1 MESGMPLIKRIF
13 FTSLILF
20 ISINLCAEYLFLK
33 DGSIVKGVIIS
44 ETAAY
49 INFRNEEKKT
59 ERYPRDQIMRVLYTE
74 LNMGRVFVQRR
85 DGKVDTV
92 YMVDE
97 DRLTYTFRK
106 DLYKP
111 VEFTM
116 KRADV
121 LFMAERNPTGLKGE
135 PETNQVSLE
144 WLPSFEKMKYYN
156 IYYKKKGEKYGPSVK
171 SGKTTYVLKNL
182 SSNTEYTVKV
192 TGFAGDGDETTSSNE
207 YTFVTKNIPPDSPDG
222 INVIITDKG
231 EAKVSWQPASDV
243 DGKVVKYL
251 LFADKDN
258 EKKLIG
264 ESKNTA
270 YTISSPSGITRVYV
284 VSVDDRG
291 AESDPASKRIVLI
304 GITPVFTGG
313 VIYPMGKFT
322 DLLGMGYGGTL
333 SLTKHNLFGTGL
345 ETGIS
350 AGFYYMPGKADIESD
365 IVETGNA
372 FLIPLGLSIAYR
384 FNFTENL
391 SAAPYITGGAAY
403 MKMPY
408 TELVNSIP
416 EKKELSAPGP
426 FAGAGMTFD
435 YAATDRITLCLRAEY
450 GFLVSSTISD
460 YPFMRLEIGAGYRM

>member
-1 MESGMPLIKRIF
+1 MPFIKKILL
-13 FTSLILF
+13 TALILCL
-20 ISINLCAEYLFLK
+20 SINLYAEYLFLK
-33 DGSIVKGVIIS
+33 DGSIIKGTIIS

-49 INFRNEEKKT
+49 VNFRNEERKT

-74 LNMGRVFVQRR
+74 LNMGKVFVQRR
-85 DGKVDTV
+85 DGKVETA

-97 DRLTYTFRK
+97 DRTTYTFRK
-106 DLYKP
+106 NLYKP
-111 VEFTM
+111 AEFTM

-135 PETNQVSLE
+135 PETDRVSLE
-144 WLPSFEKMKYYN
+144 WLPSFEKMKHYN
-156 IYYKKKGEKYGPSVK
+156 IYYRKKGEKFGPPVK
-171 SGKTTYVLKNL
+171 SGKTSYILKGL
-182 SSNTEYTVKV
+182 TSNTEYTVKV

-222 INVIITDKG
+222 INVIITEKG
-231 EAKVSWQPASDV
+231 EAKVTWEPAADV

-264 ESKNTA
+264 DSKNTA
-270 YTISSPSGITRVYV
+270 YTISSPSGITRVYI

-291 AESDPASKRIVLI
+291 AESKPGSKRIVLI
-304 GITPVFTGG
+304 GITPVFTAG
-313 VIYPMGKFT
+313 VIYPMGKFS

-333 SLTKHNLFGTGL
+333 SLTKHNLFKTGF
-345 ETGIS
+345 EASVS
-350 AGFYYMPGKADIESD
+350 AGFYYMPGKDGIDGD

-372 FLIPLGLSIAYR
+372 FLAPLALSVAYR
-384 FNFTENL
+384 FNFTENISL
-391 SAAPYITGGAAY
+391 APYVTGGAAY

-416 EKKELSAPGP
+416 EEKELAAPGP
-426 FAGAGMTFD
+426 FAGAGLTFD
-435 YAATDRITLCLRAEY
+435 YAATDRITLILRAEY

>member
-13 FTSLILF
+13 NTSLILF
-20 ISINLCAEYLFLK
+20 ISINLYSEYLFLK
-33 DGSIVKGVIIS
+33 DGSIVKGAIIS
-44 ETAAY
+44 DTADY
-49 INFRNEEKKT
+49 ITFRNEEKKT
-59 ERYPRDQIMRVLYTE
+59 ERYPRNQIMRILYTE

-85 DGKVDTV
+85 DGKVDTA

-111 VEFTM
+111 AEFIM

-135 PETNQVSLE
+135 PETDQVSLE
-144 WLPSFEKMKYYN
+144 WLPSFEKMKHYN
-156 IYYKKKGEKYGPSVK
+156 IYYRKKGEKYGPPVK

-182 SSNTEYTVKV
+182 ASNTEYTVKV
-192 TGFAGDGDETTSSNE
+192 TGFVGDDDETTSSNE
-207 YTFVTKNIPPDSPDG
+207 YTFVTKNIPPDSPEG

-231 EAKVSWQPASDV
+231 EAKVTWGPAADE
-243 DGKVVKYL
+243 DGKVVKYI

-264 ESKNTA
+264 DSKNTA
-270 YTISSPSGITRVYV
+270 YTISSPSGITRVYIV
-284 VSVDDRG
+284 AVDDRG
-291 AESDPASKRIVLI
+291 AESKPGSKRLVLI

-322 DLLGMGYGGTL
+322 DLLSMGYGGTL

-350 AGFYYMPGKADIESD
+350 AGFYYMPGKDEIESD

-384 FNFTENL
+384 FNFTENI

-416 EKKELSAPGP
+416 EEKELAAPGP
-426 FAGAGMTFD
+426 FAGAGLLFD
-435 YAATDRITLCLRAEY
+435 YAATDRITLTLKAEY

-460 YPFMRLEIGAGYRM
+460 YPFMRIEIGAGYRM